1 MYFDGNLCFS
11 SQVFDWAGTSR
22 KGLVLFIDEAE
33 GFLRKRH
40 ENISEELRMAISAF
54 LYRTGTQ
61 TDKYDNRIMYSMI
74 NIL

>member
-1 MYFDGNLCFS
+1 M
-11 SQVFDWAGTSR
+11 FDWAATSR

-61 TDKYDNRIMYSMI
+61 TDKCVIGTSGCLPHAHRKC
-74 NIL
+74 

>member
-1 MYFDGNLCFS
+1 MIVF
-11 SQVFDWAGTSR
+11 QVFDWAGTSR
-22 KGLVLFIDEAE
+22 KGLILFIDEAE

-61 TDKYDNRIMYSMI
+61 TDK
-74 NIL
+74 